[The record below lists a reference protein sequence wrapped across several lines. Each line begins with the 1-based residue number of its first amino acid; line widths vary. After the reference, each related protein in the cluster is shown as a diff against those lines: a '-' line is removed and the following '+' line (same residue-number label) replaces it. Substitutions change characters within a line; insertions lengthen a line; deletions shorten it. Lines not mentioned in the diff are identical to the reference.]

1 MLLSSLWCGLLHGV
15 KLLGSPLPEV
25 ARFRN
30 FAPKRKVCILL
41 AIFPVAVSAAPLL
54 EESFNYPA
62 GSTLS
67 ADAPWS
73 GSAGSSLLIGAGSLS
88 YFALREISPA
98 GNLLQVTGAGSRN
111 NYRTFTS
118 TAITNGNVY
127 VSALINCSLPPPTN
141 SQFVMAL
148 LASGV
153 TSPNQPDDPLDL
165 YIAAG
170 TNGFRFQVGHTGDD
184 PNTARVTL
192 ATNTTHLVV
201 LKYAFSAVGQASL
214 YINPVP
220 GGSEPASPDAATE
233 SNEGIPAATLQNL
246 LLHSPGNVTNGAWTI
261 DSIRVGTNW
270 ADVTPRLLPLSISGP
285 GNLAI
290 CAGSSGAFTVAAN
303 GTQPF
308 HFQWQTNGS
317 PVPNATNSSL
327 LLSSPDPAT
336 AALNFSVVVSDAF
349 GTATSGVAKVLISS
363 TGPQI
368 TVPPTNQAAQ
378 AGSSVTFNVTAGAD
392 PALQYQWRTNGDP
405 IPDAT
410 KASLTVSSVSAADAL
425 NVFDVI
431 VSNPCGSVTSAP
443 AAVLIPHPFYSCD
456 GVPGFFGGL
465 NLITTNTSGAAM
477 FVWSTDNAS
486 APVTAWFAEGQMSE
500 QSLGNGTSRY
510 TINVNPLIDTVYYV
524 AGETVVGPYISP
536 AAIQWITITPLGDYT
551 FTITNLP
558 IDANGV
564 FLVPGPPVIT
574 TNPANLTV
582 LAGKSATFDVVCAG
596 AAPFSY
602 QWIFGGS
609 NVVNATDAAL
619 VVPSVSAASAGD
631 YAVVI
636 TNAYGSV
643 TSAPA
648 TLQVQAPPRIQLQQS
663 GKTLQLTAAG
673 IPGDIYWVQ
682 AATDLTPPV
691 FWQIVASA
699 LVPSNGLVQFTD
711 ANLSAPKKFYRLT
724 FPTLV
729 TTAPQI
735 FQPVQPVSVLAGKN
749 ANLSVGVTGTY
760 PLSYLWYFNSNSLP
774 SETNPVLAISSA
786 TSANAGSYT
795 VVITNA
801 YGAAT
806 SSASFAVLSP
816 PTLKVQRNTGSL
828 AFSGIAVPNDVYV
841 LQSASN
847 LAPPIAWINIA
858 TSAVPPNGSFQSTV
872 TNSAPG
878 SQFFRVVFP

>member
-1 MLLSSLWCGLLHGV
+1 LHGV
-15 KLLGSPLPEV
+15 NLLGSPLPEV

-41 AIFPVAVSAAPLL
+41 AIFPAAVSAAPLL
-54 EESFNYPA
+54 EEGFNYAA

-67 ADAPWS
+67 ANAPWS
-73 GSAGSSLLIGAGSLS
+73 GSAGSSLSISAGNLS

-118 TAITNGNVY
+118 TVITNGNVY

-165 YIAAG
+165 YIATG
-170 TNGFRFQVGHTGDD
+170 TNGFGLQVSHNGDD
-184 PNTARVTL
+184 PSAARVNL
-192 ATNTTHLVV
+192 ATNTTHLIV
-201 LKYAFSAVGQASL
+201 LKYTFSAVGRASL

-220 GGSEPASPDAATE
+220 GGSEPASPDAATQ
-233 SNEGIPAATLQNL
+233 SNEGVPAATLQNL
-246 LLHSPGNVTNGAWTI
+246 LLHSPGSATNGAWTI
-261 DSIRVGTNW
+261 DSIRVGTDW

-285 GNLAI
+285 GNLPI
-290 CAGSSGAFTVAAN
+290 CAGSSGTFTVAAN

-327 LLSSPDPAT
+327 LLSSPGPAT
-336 AALNFSVVVSDAF
+336 AALEFNVVVSDAF
-349 GTATSGVAKVLISS
+349 GSATSGVAKVLISS

-368 TVPPTNQAAQ
+368 TLPPTNQIAQ
-378 AGSSVTFNVTAGAD
+378 AGSSVTFNVVAAAD
-392 PALQYQWRTNGDP
+392 PALQYQWRTNGTP
-405 IPDAT
+405 ISGAT
-410 KASLTVSSVSAADAL
+410 NTSLTVPSVSAADAL
-425 NVFDVI
+425 NAFDVV

-443 AAVLIPHPFYSCD
+443 AAILIPHPFYNCD

-465 NLITTNTSGAAM
+465 NLITTNTSGATM

-486 APVTAWFAEGQMSE
+486 VSVTAWFAEGQMSE
-500 QSLGNGTSRY
+500 QSLGDGTSRY

-524 AGETVVGPYISP
+524 AGETVAGPYVNP

-564 FLVPGPPVIT
+564 FQVPGPPVIT

-582 LAGKSATFDVVCAG
+582 LAGKSATFNVVCAG
-596 AAPFSY
+596 AGPFSY
-602 QWIFGGS
+602 QWAFGSS
-609 NVVNATDAAL
+609 NIVNATDAAL
-619 VVPSVSAASAGD
+619 VVPSVSVANAGD
-631 YAVVI
+631 YIVVI

-648 TLQVQAPPRIQLQQS
+648 TLQVQVPPRIQLQQS
-663 GKTLQLTAAG
+663 GRTLQLTAAG
-673 IPGDIYWVQ
+673 IPGDIYWVRT
-682 AATDLTPPV
+682 ATDLTPPV
-691 FWQIVASA
+691 AWQTVASA
-699 LVPSNGLVQFTD
+699 LVPSNGMVQFTD
-711 ANLSAPKKFYRLT
+711 ANLSVPKKFYRLT

-729 TTAPQI
+729 AAPPQI
-735 FQPVQPVSVLAGKN
+735 FQSAQPVSVLAGKN
-749 ANLSVGVTGTY
+749 ASLSVGATGTY
-760 PLSYLWYFNSNSLP
+760 PLSYQWYFKSNSLP
-774 SETNPVLAISSA
+774 TETNPALVISSA
-786 TSANAGSYT
+786 TGAKAGGYT

-801 YGAAT
+801 YGAVT
-806 SSASFAVLSP
+806 SSASLTVLSAP
-816 PTLKVQRNTGSL
+816 ALKVQRNAGSL
-828 AFSGIAVPNDVYV
+828 AISGIAVPSDVYV
-841 LQSASN
+841 LQAASN
-847 LAPPIAWINIA
+847 LALPMAWLNIA
-858 TSAVPPNGSFQSTV
+858 TSTVPANGNFQSTV
-872 TNSAPG
+872 TSSARG